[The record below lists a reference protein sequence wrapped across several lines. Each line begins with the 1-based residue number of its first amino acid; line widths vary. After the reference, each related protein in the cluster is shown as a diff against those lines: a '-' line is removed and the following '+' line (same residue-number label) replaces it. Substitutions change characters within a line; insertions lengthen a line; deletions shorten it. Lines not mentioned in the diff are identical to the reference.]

1 MVGASPVS
9 LASLD
14 NYWAGTSTGLPLYPT
29 FRRQTMHQPR
39 FRDLL
44 LFAVVVAPVVV
55 YLLLGASGFFEAL
68 P

>member
-1 MVGASPVS
+1 
-9 LASLD
+9 
-14 NYWAGTSTGLPLYPT
+14 
-29 FRRQTMHQPR
+29 MHQPR

-55 YLLLGASGFFEAL
+55 YLLLGASGFFAAL